1 MPTYNVT
8 VSTQF
13 DLEIEANSPEEA
25 IASIESVPNENNDL
39 STMSILAIEEVLPPA
54 PFNIYPG
61 YVSLKSFHEEQSI
74 NETNGYTAF
83 VSSRNPSLSYTRL
96 TPSIR

>member
-25 IASIESVPNENNDL
+25 IASIESVPNENNDI
-39 STMSILAIEEVLPPA
+39 STMSILAIEEILPP
-54 PFNIYPG
+54 PTINTYNG
-61 YVSLKSFHEEQSI
+61 YVSLRDFHEQQTA
-74 NETNGYTAF
+74 NQTNGYTAF
-83 VSSRNPSLSYTRL
+83 ISSRNPSSDYTRL
-96 TPSIR
+96 TPFTR